1 MCYAQFVHIGT
12 ILVEW
17 VVQTCW
23 MYQILTR
30 TGVVSWDC
38 VCLNTVARLLLLATR
53 SVDRLPWWYV
63 GGHWMC
69 SVWPTIVV
77 LLLLKYPSRMAY
89 YLPYYLRW
97 PVLLAGSA
105 VLSWTVAEFP
115 WSMPWI
121 LFGAYTDVFSS
132 MPQGYIIIKRGGKT
146 DNLTVGMFFLVFVN
160 RTISGLWY
168 TVEGDEWLDPR
179 VTIYCTYMLIMCFP
193 LVRFY
198 VKRGRMPNSIHDI
211 HDIV

>member
-1 MCYAQFVHIGT
+1 MHYTQYVDIGT
-12 ILVEW
+12 ILLEW

-69 SVWPTIVV
+69 SVWPTIAV
-77 LLLLKYPSRMAY
+77 LLLLKYPSRIAY

-97 PVLLAGSA
+97 PVLLGGSA
-105 VLSWTVAEFP
+105 MLSWTAAEFSHISP
-115 WSMPWI
+115 WFFFSV
-121 LFGAYTDVFSS
+121 YTDFFSS
-132 MPQGYIIIKRGGKT
+132 IPQGYIIVRMGGKT
-146 DNLTVGMFFLVFVN
+146 DNLTVGMFFLLLLN
-160 RTISGLWY
+160 RTTRGLL
-168 TVEGDEWLDPR
+168 VAVLGAKWLEPQLMA
-179 VTIYCTYMLIMCFP
+179 YWTYILSMCIP

-198 VKRGRMPNSIHDI
+198 VDRGRMPQCI

>member
-1 MCYAQFVHIGT
+1 MPYAQCVHIGT
-12 ILVEW
+12 ILLEW

-53 SVDRLPWWYV
+53 SVDRLPGWYV

-97 PVLLAGSA
+97 PMLLGGSA
-105 VLSWTVAEFP
+105 MLSWTAAEFSPICP
-115 WSMPWI
+115 W
-121 LFGAYTDVFSS
+121 FFFATYTDFISS
-132 MPQGYIIIKRGGKT
+132 IPQGYIIVRMGGKT
-146 DNLTVGMFFLVFVN
+146 DNLTVGMFFLLLLS
-160 RTISGLWY
+160 RTARGLL
-168 TVEGDEWLDPR
+168 VASLGVKWLGPQLMA
-179 VTIYCTYMLIMCFP
+179 YWTYILGMCIP

-198 VKRGRMPNSIHDI
+198 VERGRMPQCI